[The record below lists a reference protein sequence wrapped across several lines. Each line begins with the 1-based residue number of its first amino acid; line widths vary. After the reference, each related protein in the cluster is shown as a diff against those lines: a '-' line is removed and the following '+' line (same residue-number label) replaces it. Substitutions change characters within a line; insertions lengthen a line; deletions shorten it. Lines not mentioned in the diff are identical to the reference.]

1 MSVWGILEFLE
12 IGRILTEYFVIYFRP
27 DLTLSTLFGNSSY
40 FSLEP
45 SYILW
50 DRVLAVLTVRHNSY
64 GSRFLWLNLY
74 YLLCCIFYFWCD
86 RSFRFGSSMFKIFS
100 ILFSLNFSSVY
111 FVLLNFILFWVVLS
125 LNISSL
131 FDLFSPSARYYGR

>member
-12 IGRILTEYFVIYFRP
+12 IGRILSECFVISLYFRP
-27 DLTLSTLFGNSSY
+27 DLTLSTLFGNSSF

-45 SYILW
+45 SYFLW
-50 DRVLAVLTVRHNSY
+50 DRVLAVLTVRRNSH

-74 YLLCCIFYFWCD
+74 YLPCCMFYFWCD
-86 RSFRFGSSMFKIFS
+86 HSFRVGSSIFTIFS

-111 FVLLNFILFWVVLS
+111 FVLLIFILFWVVLS
-125 LNISSL
+125 SIFHLCLISFRPL
-131 FDLFSPSARYYGR
+131 SAII